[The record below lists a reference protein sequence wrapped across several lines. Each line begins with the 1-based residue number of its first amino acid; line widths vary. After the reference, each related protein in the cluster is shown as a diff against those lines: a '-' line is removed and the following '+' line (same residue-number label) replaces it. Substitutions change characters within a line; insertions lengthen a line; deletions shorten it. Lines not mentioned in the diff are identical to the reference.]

1 MLKINKKKLF
11 SKERIL
17 AFTGLAILIVLSAS
31 SPLSAQ
37 SISQGYSTDQALQRG
52 MLVASK
58 QDDPNKVE
66 AVTIE
71 TLERLK
77 GVVVQPN
84 DSSVTISKEGQKVFV
99 AATGTYEV
107 LVSDQGGPIKA
118 GDYISISSLAGIG
131 MKANDTQSFII
142 GKASQDFDGKSGSI
156 GSSTINDNQK
166 VNFSRVRVD
175 IAVNKNPLLRSPEAP
190 KIPAFLNKVSQAV
203 AEKPV
208 SPAKVYLATAVFLVS
223 AVIAGVMLYSGA
235 RGSIISIGRNPLSK
249 NVVIRGLL
257 QVVLMSL
264 IIFITGL
271 FGVYLLLKL

>member
-11 SKERIL
+11 CKERIL
-17 AFTGLAILIVLSAS
+17 AFTGLAFLVIISAAR
-31 SPLSAQ
+31 PLSAQ
-37 SISQGYSTDQALQRG
+37 SIAQGYATDQTLQRG

-66 AVTIE
+66 AVTVDS
-71 TLERLK
+71 LDRLK

-84 DSSVTISKEGQKVFV
+84 DSSVTISSEGQKVFV

-107 LVSDQGGPIKA
+107 LVSDQSGQIKT

-131 MKANDTQSFII
+131 MKASDTQSFII
-142 GKASQDFDGKSGSI
+142 GKAAQNFDGKTDSV
-156 GSSTINDNQK
+156 GSSVIADDQR
-166 VNFSRVRVD
+166 VNFARIRVD
-175 IAVNKNPLLRSPEAP
+175 VAINRNPLLKSPDAP
-190 KIPAFLNKVSQAV
+190 KIPGILNKISQAV

-208 SPAKVYLATAVFLVS
+208 SSAKVYLATAVFLVS
-223 AVIAGVMLYSGA
+223 ATISGIMLYSGA
-235 RGSIISIGRNPLSK
+235 RGSLISIGRNPLSK
-249 NVVIRGLL
+249 KVVIRGLI